1 MSEPSNFLARWSRRK
16 REANRTEPAAKAV
29 PGPPPDPNRP
39 PPVAALQP
47 GPQESL
53 ALPTVPAD
61 LPSLTEEE
69 LAALPKLDELTA
81 ETDMTLFLRPGVP
94 EALRNAAL
102 RRGWMLDPNV
112 RDYVCE
118 AREYAYDW
126 NLPGDVPGSGPLP
139 PGLDVKAMAGRLFG
153 NRRPP
158 PQPDE
163 SFGSGPPAGTA
174 SAAEDA
180 ASAGTASSHEC
191 PSEMTD
197 SRSSSGPDAA
207 APDSPAS
214 ASDNACP
221 ETGAAADSAAPSEPL
236 RRRHGG
242 ALPA

>member
-1 MSEPSNFLARWSRRK
+1 MSEPGNFLARWSRRK
-16 REANRTEPAAKAV
+16 REANRAEPAAKAA
-29 PGPPPDPNRP
+29 PGLPPDSDRP
-39 PPVAALQP
+39 SSFAALQP
-47 GPQESL
+47 GPPELS
-53 ALPTVPAD
+53 APPAVPAD

-81 ETDMTLFLRPGVP
+81 ETDMTQFLRPGVP
-94 EALRNAAL
+94 EAMRNAAL
-102 RRGWMLDPNV
+102 RRGWMLDPSV

-139 PGLDVKAMAGRLFG
+139 PGLDVKAVVGRLFG

-158 PQPDE
+158 PQPDQ
-163 SFGSGPPAGTA
+163 SFGAGPPAAGDT
-174 SAAEDA
+174 

-191 PSEMTD
+191 PSDVTD
-197 SRSSSGPDAA
+197 SPSSSAPTTAAEAAPAA
-207 APDSPAS
+207 ACDRGAG
-214 ASDNACP
+214 P
-221 ETGAAADSAAPSEPL
+221 ETAAAAAEDPAAPSEPL

>member
-1 MSEPSNFLARWSRRK
+1 MSEPGNFLARWSRRK
-16 REANRTEPAAKAV
+16 REANRAEPAAKAV
-29 PGPPPDPNRP
+29 PGPPPDSDRP

-47 GPQESL
+47 GPQELS
-53 ALPTVPAD
+53 ALPAVPAD
-61 LPSLTEEE
+61 LPSLTDEE

-139 PGLDVKAMAGRLFG
+139 PGLDIKAMVGRLFG

-158 PQPDE
+158 PQPDQ
-163 SFGSGPPAGTA
+163 SFGAGPPAAG
-174 SAAEDA
+174 DA
-180 ASAGTASSHEC
+180 ASAGTPSSHEC
-191 PSEMTD
+191 PSDVAD
-197 SRSSSGPDAA
+197 SRSSSGPGAA
-207 APDSPAS
+207 APTSPTS
-214 ASDNACP
+214 ASDNVCP

-236 RRRHGG
+236 RRRHGS